1 MQKARLAGFGL
12 VLALPLTGQM
22 AGQSPFVSVSAPLVA
37 LTHARVLDGTGGPAR
52 LDQTIVLDHGKIS
65 ALGSGVAIPEGAK
78 VLDLSGETVIP
89 GLIGMHEHLFYP
101 AGGGQ
106 YNEQSFS
113 FPRLYLAAGVTTIRT
128 GGNLEGYTDINLA
141 RLIDAGQRIGPHI
154 FPTAPY
160 MEGPTPFLQMH
171 PLTSPAEAREFV
183 RYWASV
189 GANNY
194 KGYMHITAAE
204 LGAAIQQAHQ
214 LHLKV
219 TAHLCSVGFTQAA
232 ELGIDD
238 LEHGWLIDTEFVPGK
253 KLDECPAQGETF
265 ATNAKLDIQ
274 GPQVQGLIHTLI
286 AHHVAITSTLP
297 VFETFVPNRPP
308 LEQRVLD
315 VLSPTAREQYLSYR
329 VGVAA
334 RAKSSPFFELFPKE
348 EAFEREFARQG
359 GVLLAGLDPTGGG
372 GVVAGFGDQREL
384 ELLDEA
390 GFTPAQAVQ
399 IFTENAARYLGILD
413 QVGTIAPG
421 KQADLV
427 VIAGDPTTKINDVE
441 KVVTVFKRGVGY
453 DSAKLIASVRD
464 HVGIN

>member
-1 MQKARLAGFGL
+1 MPKHWLLGLLLAMP
-12 VLALPLTGQM
+12 LAAQN
-22 AGQSPFVSVSAPLVA
+22 PFISVNAPVVA
-37 LTHARVLDGTGGPAR
+37 LTHVRVLDGTGGPA
-52 LDQTIVLDHGKIS
+52 LENQTIVLDQGKI
-65 ALGSGVAIPEGAK
+65 AAVGAAVAVPEGAK
-78 VLDLSGETVIP
+78 VLDLTGDTVIP

-101 AGGGQ
+101 AGRGQ

-141 RLIDAGQRIGPHI
+141 RLIDSGQRIGPHI

-204 LGAAIQQAHQ
+204 LGAAIQQAHE

-232 ELGIDD
+232 DLGIDD

-253 KLDECPAQGETF
+253 KLDECPAQNETF
-265 ATNAKLDIQ
+265 ATNAKLDMH

-308 LEQRVLD
+308 MELRVLD
-315 VLSPTAREQYLSYR
+315 VLSPTARAQYLAYR

-334 RAKSSPFFELFPKE
+334 RASSSPMAELFSKE
-348 EAFEREFARQG
+348 EEFERDFARQG

-384 ELLDEA
+384 ELLVEA
-390 GFTPAQAVQ
+390 GFTPVQAVQ
-399 IFTENAARYLGILD
+399 IYTENAARYLGILN
-413 QVGTIAPG
+413 QVGTIATG

-427 VIAGDPTTKINDVE
+427 VIAGDPTARISDVE
-441 KVVTVFKRGVGY
+441 KVVTVFKQGVGY

-464 HVGIN
+464 DVGIN

>member
-1 MQKARLAGFGL
+1 MQKGLLLGL
-12 VLALPLTGQM
+12 VLAVPLAAQN
-22 AGQSPFVSVSAPLVA
+22 PYVSLSAPVVA
-37 LTHARVLDGTGGPAR
+37 LTHVRVIDGTGAPAR
-52 LDQTIVLDHGKIS
+52 ANQTVILDHGKI
-65 ALGSGVAIPEGAK
+65 AAVAADAAVPAGAQ
-78 VLDLSGETVIP
+78 VLDLSGDTVIP

-101 AGGGQ
+101 AGNGQ

-141 RLIDAGQRIGPHI
+141 RLIAEGRMIGPKI
-154 FPTAPY
+154 YPTAPY

-171 PLTSPAEAREFV
+171 PLTSPAEARAFV

-189 GANNY
+189 GADNY

-204 LGAAIQQAHQ
+204 LGAAIQQAHE

-232 ELGIDD
+232 DLGIDD

-253 KLDECPAQGETF
+253 TLDACPPQGETF
-265 ATNAKLDIQ
+265 ATNAKLDVH

-286 AHHVAITSTLP
+286 SHHVAVTSTLP

-308 LEQRVLD
+308 LQTRVLD
-315 VLSPTAREQYLSYR
+315 VLSPTARTQYLAYR
-329 VGVAA
+329 VRIAA
-334 RAKSSPFFELFPKE
+334 GAGSSPMAELFAKE
-348 EAFEREFARQG
+348 EAFEHSFAQQG
-359 GVLLAGLDPTGGG
+359 GTLLAGLDPTGGG

-384 ELLDEA
+384 ELLVEG
-390 GFTPAQAVQ
+390 GFTPEQAVQ
-399 IFTENAARYLGILD
+399 IYTENAARYLGVLD

-421 KQADLV
+421 KRADLV
-427 VIAGDPTTKINDVE
+427 VIAGDPSQRIGDVE
-441 KVVTVFKRGVGY
+441 KVVTVFKQGVGY